1 MTAIDFLETPKITLY
16 SAEKLAK
23 ERKRKEAQEKRK
35 FTQLPRSQQVKLRK
49 HLTWIAN
56 SVEFISDN
64 IDEINS
70 VLPGQMT
77 KVLLSDLQRAL
88 FPIIELF
95 VLECASSEEEEMD
108 RIKQQ
113 KEFERF
119 MTTITELSPK
129 QYDLLVNYAE
139 NLKFKK

>member
-1 MTAIDFLETPKITLY
+1 MSAVNFLETPKITLY

-77 KVLLSDLQRAL
+77 KVLLSDMQSAL
-88 FPIIELF
+88 FPLIELF
-95 VLECASSEEEEMD
+95 VSECSKTEEEEMD
-108 RIKQQ
+108 RIIQQ
-113 KEFERF
+113 KEFEMF

-129 QYDLLVNYAE
+129 QFDLLVEYTK
-139 NLKFKK
+139 NLKNKS

>member
-16 SAEKLAK
+16 SASKLANK
-23 ERKRKEAQEKRK
+23 RKRKEAQEKRK
-35 FTQLPRSQQVKLRK
+35 FTQLQKPQQIKLRK
-49 HLTWIAN
+49 HITWIAN

>member
-1 MTAIDFLETPKITLY
+1 MSAVNFLETPKITLY

-77 KVLLSDLQRAL
+77 KVLLSDLQSAL

-95 VLECASSEEEEMD
+95 VSECASSEEEEMD

-113 KEFERF
+113 KEFEMF

>member
-1 MTAIDFLETPKITLY
+1 MTAIDFLETPKITPY

-35 FTQLPRSQQVKLRK
+35 FTQLPKPQQIKLRK

>member
-23 ERKRKEAQEKRK
+23 ERKRKEKQEKRK
-35 FTQLPRSQQVKLRK
+35 FAQLPNPQQIKLRK

-77 KVLLSDLQRAL
+77 KVLLADLQSAL

-95 VLECASSEEEEMD
+95 VSECSSSEEEEMD
-108 RIKQQ
+108 RIQQQ

-139 NLKFKK
+139 NLRFKK

>member
-1 MTAIDFLETPKITLY
+1 MSAVNFLETPKITLY

-35 FTQLPRSQQVKLRK
+35 FAQLPMSQQVKLRK

-77 KVLLSDLQRAL
+77 KVLLSDLQSAL
-88 FPIIELF
+88 FPLIELF
-95 VLECASSEEEEMD
+95 VSECSKTEEEEMD

-113 KEFERF
+113 KEFEMF

>member
-1 MTAIDFLETPKITLY
+1 MTAIDFLETPKITLF
-16 SAEKLAK
+16 SASKLAK
-23 ERKRKEAQEKRK
+23 ERERKEAQEKRK
-35 FTQLPRSQQVKLRK
+35 FAQLPKLQQVKLRK

-70 VLPGQMT
+70 ILPGQMT

-95 VLECASSEEEEMD
+95 VSECSSSEEEEMD
-108 RIKQQ
+108 RIQQQ

-119 MTTITELSPK
+119 MATITELSPK
-129 QYDLLVNYAE
+129 QYDILVEYAE

>member
-16 SAEKLAK
+16 SADKLAK

-77 KVLLSDLQRAL
+77 KVLLSDLQSAL

-95 VLECASSEEEEMD
+95 VSECASSEEEEMD
-108 RIKQQ
+108 RIQQQ

>member
-1 MTAIDFLETPKITLY
+1 MSAVNFLETLKITLY

-77 KVLLSDLQRAL
+77 KVLLSDLQSAL
-88 FPIIELF
+88 FPIIEFF
-95 VLECASSEEEEMD
+95 VSECASSEEEEMD

>member
-16 SAEKLAK
+16 SASKLAK

-35 FTQLPRSQQVKLRK
+35 FAQLPRSQQIKLRK

-95 VLECASSEEEEMD
+95 VSECASSEEEEMD
-108 RIKQQ
+108 RIQQQ

-129 QYDLLVNYAE
+129 QYDLLVEYAE

>member
-16 SAEKLAK
+16 SASKLAK

-35 FTQLPRSQQVKLRK
+35 FAQLPRTQQVKLRK

-108 RIKQQ
+108 RIQQQ

-129 QYDLLVNYAE
+129 QYDLLVEYAE